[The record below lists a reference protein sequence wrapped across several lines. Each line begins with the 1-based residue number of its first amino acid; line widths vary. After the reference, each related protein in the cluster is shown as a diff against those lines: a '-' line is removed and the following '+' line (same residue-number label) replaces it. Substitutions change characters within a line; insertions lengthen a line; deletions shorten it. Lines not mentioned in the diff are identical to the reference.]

1 MRKFFDRKEA
11 CKKISDI
18 IHQINEG
25 MPAAV
30 WIEGQSGVGKTRFVE
45 YICEH
50 ENEINF
56 FTFSSGDIFYK
67 CERGAEG
74 SSFEYIAALV
84 YEIQHEDPRFFELFI
99 QNYFDNLEHIS
110 FLDACCLII
119 PQIKGLKAISSLI
132 ETKYNKISTMQGK
145 ISERLVTYQLINL
158 FSDMILAFF
167 KDTYKDGQVVL
178 CIDDAQW
185 LDSASLRVIE
195 SIIKK
200 SRFDSCREIVSVFLT
215 IRDKDGLSNE
225 EYENYQK
232 IFRTV
237 SNLFINVSTI
247 YLYNFDLK
255 TTSEIIQDTERY
267 YLIENIPIIYKITS
281 GNPMELEQTLRFS
294 DKRIRDIL
302 NRTNKTATPRDNTF
316 SEERITEL
324 YYKKTIYAVILNVLS
339 ILRRHA
345 SVNLLYKCIVE
356 IYSNLIND
364 ICLYSE
370 YLDAIEYLIENDY
383 ICRNSYEADISLK
396 HDSIYHTVLNYISEN
411 GDYVTYS
418 KTIAKTL
425 LKTQNDTYL
434 KETAQKLLALK
445 LLSEVDAKLC
455 LEQFISILFNSNKQ
469 LELDFYITGAIA
481 FLSDLSNQN
490 KVNSKII
497 ANFVLPKLVSSST
510 LEISRRIC
518 HTLCPHIETLLSVD
532 EQITFLMNYLKTQID
547 LSNINNNDEAAVPLF
562 EKLNKYNCNNTDSKV
577 QILLLGM
584 ATYEHILNHKKILEL
599 YHEAE
604 KIILDNYDQLSYTTL
619 ALFYRNKGLCFPH
632 SDLQTDYFKA
642 IKMAENINNYAYRHL
657 ICGTCMNNL
666 GLTYFYKGEIE
677 NAYDAFSECEKH
689 LSSVGYNTA
698 RVHNNMGV
706 CYYMLHD
713 IENAYKQFS
722 IAASSQTEGVFMKLC
737 IQTNLALSL
746 FFLNKA
752 EKAKKILDILIK
764 EYTIGNQRSTD
775 TLVYCAAMINRGYI
789 AFLERDYFFAAD
801 CYQKS
806 LIHTYRYQN
815 KEQLQK
821 REMMRNI
828 SLQKGMGEKTN
839 TEMDIKDELM
849 DFYKKPY
856 SLVPF
861 AFYVI

>member
-25 MPAAV
+25 VSAIA

-45 YICEH
+45 YICEY
-50 ENEINF
+50 ENEMNF

-67 CERGAEG
+67 CEKGAEG

-119 PQIKGLKAISSLI
+119 PQIKGLKVISSLI
-132 ETKYNKISTMQGK
+132 ETKYNKISAMQGK

-158 FSDMILAFF
+158 FSDMILAFL
-167 KDTYKDGQVVL
+167 KETYKDKQVVL

-200 SRFDSCREIVSVFLT
+200 SRLDSFKEIVSIFLT
-215 IRDKDGLSNE
+215 IRDKDSLSKE

-237 SNLFINVSTI
+237 SNLFANVSTI

-255 TTSEIIQDTERY
+255 TTSEIIHDTERY
-267 YLIENIPIIYKITS
+267 YLIENIPVIYKITS

-294 DKRIRDIL
+294 DDRVRDIL
-302 NRTNKTATPRDNTF
+302 NRTNKIMTPKDNTF
-316 SEERITEL
+316 SEERIAEL
-324 YYKKTIYAVILNVLS
+324 YYEKTIYAVILNVLS

-356 IYSNLIND
+356 IYSNHIND

-370 YLDAIEYLIENDY
+370 YIDAIEYLIENDY
-383 ICRNSYEADISLK
+383 ICQISYEADISLK

-418 KTIAKTL
+418 KTIANTL
-425 LKTQNDTYL
+425 LQAHNDTYL
-434 KETAQKLLALK
+434 KATSQKLLALK

-455 LEQFISILFNSNKQ
+455 LEQLTSVLLNSDEQ
-469 LELDFYITGAIA
+469 LELDFYVIGAIA

-490 KVNSKII
+490 VFNSKII
-497 ANFVLPKLVSSST
+497 ANFILPKLVSSSI
-510 LEISRRIC
+510 LEISQQIC
-518 HTLCPHIETLLSVD
+518 HALYPHIETLLSVD
-532 EQITFLMNYLKTQID
+532 EQIAFLMNYLKTQID
-547 LSNINNNDEAAVPLF
+547 LSCINNNDESAVSLF
-562 EKLNKYNCNNTDSKV
+562 EKLNKYNCDNTDSKV

-599 YHEAE
+599 YYETE
-604 KIILDNYDQLSYTTL
+604 KIILDNYDQLSYTAL

-632 SDLQTDYFKA
+632 SDLEADYLKS
-642 IKMAENINNYAYRHL
+642 IKMAENINNYAYRNL
-657 ICGTCMNNL
+657 IYGTCMNNL
-666 GLTYFYKGEIE
+666 GLAYFYKGEIKD
-677 NAYDAFSECEKH
+677 AYDAFSECEKY

-706 CYYMLHD
+706 CHYMLHD

-746 FFLNKA
+746 FSLNKI
-752 EKAKKILDILIK
+752 EKAKEILDDLVK
-764 EYTIGNQRSTD
+764 EYTNENQRSTD

-789 AFLERDYFFAAD
+789 AYLERDYFLAAE

-806 LIHTYRYQN
+806 LMHTYRYQN

-828 SLQKGMGEKTN
+828 SLQKGMGEVTS
-839 TEMDIKDELM
+839 TEMDLEDEFM